1 MKKCRILAAFLSAVM
16 AASAFG
22 VAPFSVGAAQTD
34 SEAVALSGTTGDCK
48 WLYARA
54 DSDGYLLRIS
64 GNGAMADYDNLSEM
78 PWYSVKDNIIRIEV
92 EDGVTRVGNHAF
104 TSCSRVTRLSLPDS
118 LESIGEFAF
127 NGCDSLNNV
136 YIPDRV
142 ETIDSYAFNYCEKLS
157 DFLMGKNVKKIGEY
171 AFSNT
176 ALKYSFVP
184 RDIKS
189 IGTRAFAYKS
199 FGTTAGFTLYGE
211 NGTAAESFARSN
223 GIGFGDIY
231 ESPIAD
237 CNFTFD
243 YSSGKM
249 TIAGNGRMK
258 DYARGLD
265 APWKSYADHIKSV
278 EIMDGVTYVGN
289 RVFDG
294 YFEITELSLGNTV
307 TEIGTRAFYEDIGI
321 SSVTFPDSLEK
332 IGADAFSYTGLTEA
346 KFGLG
351 LKTVGESAFSSKKLK
366 KITVPYGIQTISE
379 HAFGYY
385 LFNDYEKVSGV
396 TLYGYENTE
405 AERYADDNPH
415 ITFVPLT
422 LTEGKTGDCFWRYD
436 PEKYSLT
443 IYGNG
448 RMADYNYVWDGSEGY
463 YDVPWEHLKDDIYS
477 IVIENGVTYVGK
489 RAFCSM
495 NNLTEVSLGN
505 DLSEIGEAAFSGNNT
520 LYKANFPDSLV
531 TIGRRAF
538 SGCAF
543 DSLSFGS
550 KLKTIGEG
558 AFLSYQTAS
567 AVIPDNVTS
576 IGECA
581 FGYYFYEV
589 EMPFSGYTIYGYTG
603 SAAETYAE
611 ENPHITFVPIQ
622 STDISG
628 GLKTYLSSN
637 APSYVQLLDPN
648 NKEAIDECVV
658 YGNSGSYRFKN
669 VSKGNY
675 YLRVIKRGHAIVDI
689 PVSVDKTSVTK
700 NLAAYP
706 IGDANTDGDVS
717 ITDAT
722 FIQYRLAELLSED
735 FNIYQEKSADVTRNG
750 MVAIDDAT
758 KLQYYLAGLAE
769 LY

>member
-1 MKKCRILAAFLSAVM
+1 MKKSKILAALLSAVM
-16 AASAFG
+16 AVSAFG
-22 VAPFSVGAAQTD
+22 VAPFTVSAAESD

-64 GNGAMADYDNLSEM
+64 GNGAMADYDDMTDM

-92 EDGVTRVGNHAF
+92 EEGVTRVGNHAF

-127 NGCDSLNNV
+127 NGCDMLDRV
-136 YIPDRV
+136 YIPDKV
-142 ETIDSYAFNYCEKLS
+142 ETIDNYAFNYCEKLS
-157 DFLMGKNVKKIGEY
+157 DFLMGKNVKKIGDY

-176 ALKYSFVP
+176 ALTYSFFP

-189 IGTRAFAYKS
+189 IGYRAFGYKS
-199 FGTTAGFTLYGE
+199 SGRTSFTVYGE
-211 NGTAAESFARSN
+211 DRSAANLYADINRLSFR
-223 GIGFGDIY
+223 DIY
-231 ESPIAD
+231 ECPIAD

-243 YSSGKM
+243 YSAGKM
-249 TIAGNGRMK
+249 TIAGNGRME

-265 APWKSYADHIKSV
+265 APWKPYAKYIKSV
-278 EIMDGVTYVGN
+278 EFKDGVTYIGN

-294 YFEITELSLGNTV
+294 YLNIAELSLGNTV
-307 TEIGTRAFYEDIGI
+307 TEIGTRAFYEDTGI

-385 LFNDYEKVSGV
+385 LFNDYEKVDGV
-396 TLYGYENTE
+396 TLYGYANTE

-422 LTEGKTGDCFWRYD
+422 LTEGKTGDCYWRYD
-436 PEKYSLT
+436 PDNYTLT
-443 IYGNG
+443 IYGSG
-448 RMADYNYVWDGSEGY
+448 RMADYNYIWDGSEGY
-463 YDVPWEHLKDDIYS
+463 YDAPWEHLKDDIYS

-538 SGCAF
+538 SGCAL
-543 DSLSFGS
+543 DSISFGS

-558 AFLSYQTAS
+558 AFLSYQTSS
-567 AVIPDNVTS
+567 ATIPDNVTS

-628 GLKTYLSSN
+628 RLKTYLSPN
-637 APSYVQLLDPN
+637 TPSFVQLLDPN
-648 NKEAIDECVV
+648 NKEAIDECMV
-658 YGNSGSYRFKN
+658 YGNSGSYKFKN

-689 PVSVDKTSVTK
+689 PVSVNKTSVTK
-700 NLAAYP
+700 DLVAYP
-706 IGDANTDGDVS
+706 LGDADIDGEVS
-717 ITDAT
+717 INDAT
-722 FIQYRLAELLSED
+722 IIQYKLAELLDED
-735 FNIYQEKSADVTRNG
+735 FNIYQEKSADVNRNG
-750 MVAIDDAT
+750 TVAIDDAT
-758 KLQYYLAGLAE
+758 KLQYYLAGLE
-769 LY
+769 SLY